1 MQTLFLNLGGEE
13 SLIVLVIL
21 ISIPIITYRLGKKA
35 GYNKAKAEAFDKI
48 NK

>member
-13 SLIVLVIL
+13 SLIVLAVL
-21 ISIPIITYRLGKKA
+21 ISIPIVSYRLGKRA
-35 GYNKAKAEAFDKI
+35 GYNKAKAEAFDKT